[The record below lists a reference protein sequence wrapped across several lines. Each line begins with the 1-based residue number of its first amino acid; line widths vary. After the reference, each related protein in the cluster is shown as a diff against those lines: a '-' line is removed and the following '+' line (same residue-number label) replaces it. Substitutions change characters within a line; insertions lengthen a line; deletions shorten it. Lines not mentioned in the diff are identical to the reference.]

1 MRQDGLRFVYS
12 HQLAHDAAATPA
24 QVRRDLMVLGPMG
37 TSNKGYDVEELIAA
51 IDEVLDSP
59 EGQRIAL
66 VGVGNLGRA
75 ILAFFAGR
83 RPRLAITAGFDND
96 PTKAARVIMGCRIHN
111 VADLAA
117 VIAQEGITVGIVAVP
132 AASAQAVADKLV
144 AAGVRGIMNFAP
156 SPLKVPPTVHVE
168 DMDITM
174 TLEKVAYY
182 AKHNKEK
189 AVK

>member
-12 HQLAHDAAATPA
+12 HQLAHDAGATAA

-37 TSNKGYDVEELIAA
+37 TSNKGYATEDLISA

-59 EGQRIAL
+59 EGQTIAL

-96 PTKAARVIMGCRIHN
+96 PTKAARVIMGCR
-111 VADLAA
+111 VYPMAELAQVVLA
-117 VIAQEGITVGIVAVP
+117 EGITVGIVAVP
-132 AASAQAVADKLV
+132 ATAAQAVADKLV
-144 AAGVRGIMNFAP
+144 AAGVRGLLNFAP
-156 SPLKVPPTVHVE
+156 CPLKVPASVHVE

-174 TLEKVAYY
+174 SLEKVAYY

-189 AVK
+189 AVI